1 MKVKKIVLTGGPCAG
16 KTTALQQIERE
27 FTEKGYHVL
36 IVPEAASILIG
47 AGIRPFGPYIMDMAE
62 FQKYVIGLQMDLE
75 NFAEKAAESETN
87 PCLIV
92 CDRGILDDR
101 AYVDESDWNNLLHE
115 FKVTNFDL
123 MNRYDLI
130 IHLRTAA
137 LGKEEFYTLDN
148 NNARTET
155 PSEAREK
162 DQKTLE
168 AWLGHEKVKVIG
180 NEMSFQDK
188 IRKVVEEI
196 YRSLEK
202 PYPLQ
207 IQYKYLLSELDV
219 SKMNEIQFVKLE
231 LEQYITEE
239 DGKETIYRKTG
250 RGGEEKYTAITKMD
264 TDINHERITTSRL
277 ITDVEY
283 YQNMPPKIT
292 PIRKTRYCFEY
303 QNQYFRLDIFE
314 NGLQLLEVEPTTE
327 KQAVTLPDFVTIEKD
342 VTDDTEYRNSS
353 IFYQLNSSIQ
363 NKIKKYRP
371 TI

>member
-87 PCLIV
+87 PSLIV

-188 IRKVVEEI
+188 IRKVV
-196 YRSLEK
+196 
-202 PYPLQ
+202 
-207 IQYKYLLSELDV
+207 
-219 SKMNEIQFVKLE
+219 
-231 LEQYITEE
+231 
-239 DGKETIYRKTG
+239 
-250 RGGEEKYTAITKMD
+250 D
-264 TDINHERITTSRL
+264 TD
-277 ITDVEY
+277 
-283 YQNMPPKIT
+283 
-292 PIRKTRYCFEY
+292 F
-303 QNQYFRLDIFE
+303 
-314 NGLQLLEVEPTTE
+314 
-327 KQAVTLPDFVTIEKD
+327 TI
-342 VTDDTEYRNSS
+342 
-353 IFYQLNSSIQ
+353 LC
-363 NKIKKYRP
+363 
-371 TI
+371 